1 MGCDGGTIPKRDE
14 LVKTKRKG
22 EQKDKISEL
31 AFKWKHCAISQ
42 EVLIK
47 PIVACELGRL
57 YNKESVLEFLLDRSK
72 FEIASQLEHLRGL
85 KDVKELN
92 LTDNPESRSKDA
104 DKGGQFDPN
113 ISDFICPVV
122 GLVMSGTFKF
132 CFLWSC
138 GCVVSER
145 ALREVKSETC
155 HKVQINVFCCGKA
168 FKGDDDVI
176 VLNGTEDDI
185 ILMKTNMEKRRT
197 LAKFSKKSKRA
208 EKHKLAEPIEEG
220 IFINNLIKMSCPP
233 TSSSDSNLE
242 PPTLDTELDKSTTKI
257 PMASGSQETSSSK
270 SGIGRLIPQGKFSV
284 DKTSKLK
291 KTSTNTGSS
300 IQKDPKTSQTF
311 KSLFTTSEQAKN
323 QKHAHWVTYN
333 PLYY

>member
-57 YNKESVLEFLLDRSK
+57 YNKEAVLEFLLDRSK

-92 LTDNPESRSKDA
+92 LTDNPEGRSKDA
-104 DKGGQFDPN
+104 DKGGRFDPN

-122 GLVMSGTFKF
+122 GLVMSGTFRF
-132 CFLWSC
+132 CLLWSC

-155 HKVQINVFCCGKA
+155 HKCGKP

-176 VLNGTEDDI
+176 VLNGTEEDI
-185 ILMKTNMEKRRT
+185 VVMKTNMEKRRAF
-197 LAKFSKKSKRA
+197 AKVSKKSKRTD
-208 EKHKLAEPIEEG
+208 KRKLTEPIENGASES
-220 IFINNLIKMSCPP
+220 KMPCPE
-233 TSSSDSNLE
+233 TSSSVSNLE
-242 PPTLDTELDKSTTKI
+242 SPPLDTELDKSKMKI
-257 PMASGSQETSSSK
+257 PMAAGSQVASSSK
-270 SGIGRLIPQGKFSV
+270 SGIGRLIPQGKSSV
-284 DKTSKLK
+284 DKSSIIK
-291 KTSTNTGSS
+291 KTSTTSASS